1 MRMRKSDLYKKL
13 YNIMVSC
20 SIFLVFGVLSG
31 CRDSSPGDIPSVS
44 EESKYST
51 SYSILYEMNGGIN
64 APGNPAS
71 YNAETLSIELKTPTK
86 SDCIFLGW
94 YEKEDFSDNPVTQIT
109 VGSSG
114 NKTFYAR
121 WLAKTDILDEQETI
135 HVVRHCASQANLL
148 AMNAAIEA
156 AHAGEAGKGFA
167 IVADEMRKLA
177 EEIANAAKKFE
188 AELKDLDAVNTREL
202 LMKKIESFSEILD
215 LIDNTVSQL
224 NLVAMNA
231 AIEAAHA
238 GEAGKGFAV
247 VADEIRKI
255 AEEMKAQIGILANNL
270 KKLREKL

>member
-1 MRMRKSDLYKKL
+1 
-13 YNIMVSC
+13 MVLC
-20 SIFLVFGVLSG
+20 SIFLLFVVLPG
-31 CRDSSPGDIPSVS
+31 CRDSSLSDVS
-44 EESKYST
+44 GGSNYST

-71 YNAETLSIELKTPTK
+71 YNADTLSIELKTPTK

-94 YEKEDFSDNPVTQIT
+94 YENEDFSDNPVTQIT
-109 VGSSG
+109 AGSSG

-121 WLAKTDILDEQETI
+121 WLAKTDVQDEQKEMI
-135 HVVRHCASQANLL
+135 SVIKHCASQVNLL

-167 IVADEMRKLA
+167 IVADEIRKLA
-177 EEIANAAKKFE
+177 NDVAVASKKFE
-188 AELKDLDAVNTREL
+188 TELKDFDAVNTREL
-202 LMKKIESFSEILD
+202 LMEKIECFSEILD
-215 LIDNTVSQL
+215 FIDNTVSQL
-224 NLVAMNA
+224 NLLAMNA

-238 GEAGKGFAV
+238 GDAGKGFAII
-247 VADEIRKI
+247 ADEIRKL